1 VVVAL
6 VSWLLWSAV
15 EVVGNGDCPSVAAV
29 TRRLDEMVPARA
41 REGAPRH
48 RAQLSR
54 VEGAVHVELLSARG
68 DLLGE
73 RDLAA
78 GDSCSDLAGAV
89 AVVIAAWE
97 ADLDPRLAARV
108 SLPAPSSPP
117 APLSAPAAVAVQATL
132 AAPRPPPAF
141 DVGLALLASLSGGQL
156 APGARI
162 GGWVAPP
169 GSRLG
174 LAVSMSA
181 VTTRA
186 ESVGARAEAAR
197 WSRVAFAAGPQ
208 AKFRAGRTT
217 LDAQLQALAAVL
229 RVEGVG
235 LTTNQAATA
244 AQLGMAAGVHVG
256 RWWGNARPWI
266 GVDLLLW
273 PGRDRL
279 EIAGQTAHG
288 ELPRL
293 EVQFAFGVNMGRVP

>member
-1 VVVAL
+1 MAVAL
-6 VSWLLWSAV
+6 LSWLIWSAV
-15 EVVGNGDCPSVAAV
+15 EVVGSGDCPSVAEV
-29 TRRLDEMVPARA
+29 TRRLDEMTPARA
-41 REGAPRH
+41 GESAPGH

-54 VEGAVHVELLSARG
+54 VEGAVRVELLSARG
-68 DLLGE
+68 DRLGE

-78 GDSCSDLAGAV
+78 GDSCSDLAGAI

-108 SLPAPSSPP
+108 SLPAPPSPP
-117 APLSAPAAVAVQATL
+117 PSPSAVVVQVQPATL
-132 AAPRPPPAF
+132 RRPPAF

-156 APGARI
+156 APGARV
-162 GGWVAPP
+162 GGWVAPA

-174 LAVSMSA
+174 LGVSMSG

-186 ESVGARAEAAR
+186 EAVGPRADAAR

-208 AKFRAGRTT
+208 ARFRAGRTT

-288 ELPRL
+288 ELPHL
-293 EVQFAFGVNMGRVP
+293 EVQFAVGVNMGRVP

>member
-1 VVVAL
+1 MVAAL
-6 VSWLLWSAV
+6 VSWVIWSAV
-15 EVVGNGDCPSVAAV
+15 EVVGDGHCPSVAEV

-41 REGAPRH
+41 GESAPGH

-54 VEGAVHVELLSARG
+54 VEDAVRVELLSARG
-68 DLLGE
+68 DRLGE

-78 GDSCSDLAGAV
+78 GDSCSDLAGAI

-108 SLPAPSSPP
+108 SLPAPPSPQPSAVVVQVQP
-117 APLSAPAAVAVQATL
+117 AR
-132 AAPRPPPAF
+132 PRPPPAF
-141 DVGLALLASLSGGQL
+141 DVGLALLASLSGGQV
-156 APGARI
+156 APGARV
-162 GGWVAPP
+162 GGWVAPA
-169 GSRLG
+169 GSPLG
-174 LAVSMSA
+174 LGVSMSA

-186 ESVGARAEAAR
+186 EAVGPRADAAR

-208 AKFRAGRTT
+208 ARFRAGRTT

-279 EIAGQTAHG
+279 EIAGQTARG

-293 EVQFAFGVNMGRVP
+293 EVQFAVGVNLGRMP

>member
-6 VSWLLWSAV
+6 VSWLIWSAV
-15 EVVGNGDCPSVAAV
+15 EVVGDGDCPSVAEV
-29 TRRLDEMVPARA
+29 TRRLGELAPARDGQ
-41 REGAPRH
+41 GAPGH

-54 VEGAVHVELLSARG
+54 VEDAVHVELLSARG
-68 DLLGE
+68 ERLGE

-78 GDSCSDLAGAV
+78 GASCSDLAGAI

-108 SLPAPSSPP
+108 SLPAPPSTP
-117 APLSAPAAVAVQATL
+117 APAAVAVEAPPPM
-132 AAPRPPPAF
+132 PRPPPAF
-141 DVGLALLASLSGGQL
+141 DVGLALLASLSGGQV

-162 GGWVAPP
+162 GGWLAPA

-174 LAVSMSA
+174 LGVSMSA

-186 ESVGARAEAAR
+186 EAVGPRSDAAR

-208 AKFRAGRTT
+208 ARFHAGRTT
-217 LDAQLQALAAVL
+217 LDTQLQALAAVL

-235 LTTNQAATA
+235 LTTNQAGTA
-244 AQLGMAAGVHVG
+244 AQLGMAAGVHAG

-266 GVDLLLW
+266 GVDLLFW

-279 EIAGQTAHG
+279 EIAGQSAHG

-293 EVQFAFGVNMGRVP
+293 EVQFGVGVSVGRAP